1 MEKNPKHNGDISR
14 QIMKIKEIRMRIGT
28 PSLENTTKAQVF
40 ARKVLILLRTDMD
53 IFLEK
58 M

>member
-1 MEKNPKHNGDISR
+1 
-14 QIMKIKEIRMRIGT
+14 MKIKEIRMRIGT